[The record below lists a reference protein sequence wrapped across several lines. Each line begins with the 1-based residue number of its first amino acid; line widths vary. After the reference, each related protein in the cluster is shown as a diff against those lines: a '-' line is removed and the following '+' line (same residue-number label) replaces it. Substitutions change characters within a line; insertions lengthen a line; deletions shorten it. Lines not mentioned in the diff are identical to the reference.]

1 MSSTESEKNTLEEQ
15 LNEDVNNPESNNTS
29 LLSTEESSTQNKEE
43 TSQENQ
49 TELSEIETG
58 VSDQSDFD
66 EIINFDHTYLN
77 YRIAKVFL
85 DRESLE
91 NSTFDLLTT
100 NIFIYSGDIIDFKSS
115 ILINS
120 SNTEAIKTIRQ
131 KINTYKS
138 QDIQNKKSFI
148 ENIPFYVRTLG
159 FKDTVE
165 NLIPIICDLSRE
177 KETISQRF
185 FEIFPQF
192 IDEILKFDDKGKG
205 KTKRKGRIRN

>member
-29 LLSTEESSTQNKEE
+29 LLSSEESSTKNKEE

-120 SNTEAIKTIRQ
+120 SNKNSCTFSVKLGI
-131 KINTYKS
+131 
-138 QDIQNKKSFI
+138 SFI
-148 ENIPFYVRTLG
+148 NDLNSLPLG
-159 FKDTVE
+159 LISGFSLIQSIIATVLFPLW
-165 NLIPIICDLSRE
+165 LILFFCSSA
-177 KETISQRF
+177 ISA
-185 FEIFPQF
+185 
-192 IDEILKFDDKGKG
+192 
-205 KTKRKGRIRN
+205 